1 MTFDE
6 YANRFTNRY
15 DDPMLVNLQSALEI
29 SLYAVKRI
37 QDYVI
42 DYAPAPVALFN
53 DKTYVMRVM
62 RFDSFQTLKTWLGSQ
77 DCKIY
82 LYHLQYYPGFVSCHQ
97 FNEQDERVQC
107 DPINVPSHWVIR
119 FALET
124 EEVKN

>member
-6 YANRFTNRY
+6 YADRFTKRY
-15 DDPMLVNLQSALEI
+15 DDPMLVSPQSALDL
-29 SLYAVKRI
+29 SLYAVKCI

-42 DYAPAPVALFN
+42 DYAIAPVTLFN

-62 RFDSFQTLKTWLGSQ
+62 RFASFQNLKAWLGSQ
-77 DCKIY
+77 ECKIY
-82 LYHLQYYPGFVSCHQ
+82 LYHLQYYPGFVSCHK
-97 FNEQDERVQC
+97 FDEHDERVEC
-107 DPINVPSHWVIR
+107 DPIEVPSHWVIR